1 VSTLTVRGVA
11 KAFGSTQALAGVDLT
26 VQSGALVAVLGPSGC
41 GKTTLLRCIAGFE
54 RIDRGEIALDDHL
67 LASPWVQVP
76 PHRRR
81 IAVVPQ
87 EGALFPHLSVAG
99 NVAYGLDRAARR
111 SGRVAEVLALVGLAG
126 YEHRMPHELSGGQ
139 QQRVAVARALAPRPP
154 LVLLDEPFSA
164 LDASLRA
171 EIRADVRQALRAD
184 NATAI
189 LVTHDQDEALSTADQ
204 VTVMRAGRMVQSGA
218 PIDVYRE
225 PVDEW
230 VASFVGDAVL
240 IPGTVRAGVAETAL
254 GRLEL
259 ELPHVVDLDE
269 TGHFLRQNA
278 QFRQDQFNGGRAEV
292 TTLIRPEQVLL
303 GPLNGAPTNA
313 VAGTVLRRMFHG
325 HDELIVIRLADGT
338 EVLSRAL
345 DRTAPVALGESCAV
359 WVRGPV
365 RAWARRRSTEPAD
378 HAARP
383 HDVVSLDPHHVA
395 GQPV

>member
-26 VQSGALVAVLGPSGC
+26 VPSGALVAVLGPSGC

-54 RIDRGEIALDDHL
+54 RIDRGEIALDGRV
-67 LASPWVQVP
+67 LASSGVHVP

-81 IAVVPQ
+81 VAVVPQ

-126 YEHRMPHELSGGQ
+126 YERRMPHELSGGQ
-139 QQRVAVARALAPRPP
+139 QQRIAVARALAPRPP

-171 EIRADVRQALRAD
+171 EVRADVRQALRAD

-240 IPGTVRAGVAETAL
+240 VPGTARAGVAETPL
-254 GRLEL
+254 GRLTLLDE
-259 ELPHVVDLDE
+259 VDLGE
-269 TGHFLRQNA
+269 TGHFSVENGR
-278 QFRQDQFNGGRAEV
+278 FSQDQCVNGYGGV
-292 TTLIRPEQVLL
+292 TALIRPEQVLL
-303 GPLNGAPTNA
+303 GPLDNAPTNA
-313 VAGTVLRRMFHG
+313 VRGTVTRRVFHG
-325 HDELIVIRLADGT
+325 HDELIVIRLPDGT
-338 EVLSRAL
+338 EALSRAL
-345 DRTAPVALGESCAV
+345 DRTTPVSVGESCAV

-365 RAWARRRSTEPAD
+365 RAWPRNRGL
-378 HAARP
+378 H
-383 HDVVSLDPHHVA
+383 
-395 GQPV
+395 